1 MRQDATEL
9 EQQFRAAQERHF
21 AGDVHAALSIYRGLL
36 RRLPRNGPLLHALG
50 AAEMAIGELAS
61 AHERLTAAIRLLPRD
76 PVVRIDLGSVL
87 RKQGR
92 FIEARRAIE
101 EALAIAPGNP
111 TAIAQLAETD
121 LLLGQ
126 PAEAER
132 RLRGSLGSLDAA
144 PDHPAIS
151 LAFARLA
158 SRIGGE
164 REAIERLRRTLGL
177 DAIAPILRCEALF
190 RVAAL
195 HDRLG
200 EVDAAFAALREAN
213 AMKPCRFD
221 PSEFSRQVDLAITSW
236 SPARLAALKRIGSEG
251 RRAVFIVGMPRSG
264 TTLVEQILDS
274 HPHAAG
280 GGELRAI
287 GDLAARIDLGGSPPL
302 VADPSWI
309 DESSLPGMTREYLE
323 RLRRIDSAAE
333 VVTDKMPLNGL
344 NLGLVWRM
352 LPEARVVVCRR
363 SPLDTCLSCYFHHF
377 SGALDFAYDLGH
389 LGAMHRAHDRML
401 DHWIKVLPLRILEV
415 RYESLVADPEPEIR
429 RLLAHVGL
437 AFDER
442 CLRFHESGR
451 VALTASHDQVRQPI
465 YRSSVDRSERYR
477 PHLGE
482 LRRALGSG

>member
-21 AGDVHAALSIYRGLL
+21 AGDVLAAIAVYRVLL
-36 RRLPRNGPLLHALG
+36 RKLPRNGPLLHALG
-50 AAEMAIGELAS
+50 AAEMAIGDLAS
-61 AHERLTAAIRLLPRD
+61 AHERLTAAIRLLPKD
-76 PVVRIDLGSVL
+76 PVVRVDLGSVL

-92 FIEARRAIE
+92 FIESRRALE
-101 EALAIAPGNP
+101 EALAIAPGDP

-121 LLLGQ
+121 LLLGRSDD
-126 PAEAER
+126 AER
-132 RLRGSLGSLDAA
+132 RLRGSLRPPDAA

-151 LAFARLA
+151 LALARLA

-164 REAIERLRRTLGL
+164 REAIERLRRTLGSGT
-177 DAIAPILRCEALF
+177 IAPILRCEALF

-213 AMKPCRFD
+213 AMKPSCFD
-221 PSEFSRQVDLAITSW
+221 PAEFSRQVDLAIASW
-236 SPARLAALKRIGSEG
+236 SPTRVAAMRRNGSEG
-251 RRAVFIVGMPRSG
+251 RRAAFIVGMPRSG

-274 HPHAAG
+274 HPRAAG

-287 GDLAARIDLGGSPPL
+287 GDLAARIDLGGAPPL
-302 VADPSWI
+302 VADPGWI
-309 DESSLPGMTREYLE
+309 DEAGLPGMAREYLE
-323 RLRRIDSAAE
+323 RLRRIDRAAE

-344 NLGLVWRM
+344 NLGLIWRM
-352 LPEARVVVCRR
+352 LPEARVIVCRR
-363 SPLDTCLSCYFHHF
+363 RPLDTCLSCYFHHF
-377 SGALDFAYDLGH
+377 SGGLDFAYDLGH
-389 LGAMHRAHDRML
+389 LGAMHRAHDRLL
-401 DHWIKVLPLRILEV
+401 DHWIKVLPLRIIEV

-465 YRSSVDRSERYR
+465 YRTSVDRSDRYA

-482 LRRALGSG
+482 LRRALGSS